1 MNRSELVA
9 ELAGRAGLTLRAAR
23 ETLDLLFGVGR
34 QPGLIPQALQRG
46 ERVSISGFGVFASR
60 RRPPRA
66 IAPPGAAGRPGL
78 TAGRAVAFRA
88 GAGLRD
94 LLR

>member
-1 MNRSELVA
+1 MNRSDLVA
-9 ELAGRAGLTLRAAR
+9 ELAGRAGMTLRAAR

-34 QPGLIPQALQRG
+34 QPGLIPQALQSG
-46 ERVSISGFGVFASR
+46 ERVSISGFGVFAPR
-60 RRPPRA
+60 RRTARS
-66 IAPPGAAGRPGL
+66 IAPPGSAGRPGV
-78 TAGRAVAFRA
+78 TAGRAVVFRA